1 MEDSAN
7 ASEAADW
14 RKHHHLLHQFLLQ
27 FGHCNVPQGY
37 GIGTHYEGLHAWCNE
52 QRAQYQRMN
61 RPIVGDRGRSEPC
74 TMTPTRVR
82 ILTSMGFMWG
92 HRPNFRH
99 NGASSFSSAPPLHN
113 SSNADG
119 NNSSGANKPYSSWNK
134 WMELLAEYRDGHGNV
149 DVPLKYEANP
159 SLGTFV
165 NRQRTE
171 HRKLQSGKPSSMTPE
186 RVEDLNRLGFTWA
199 IRESHTSWEERFV
212 ELKEFRDQNSHC
224 NVPKIYGKNP
234 SLGYWVNEQRFQYRR
249 LLKKKPSYMTQEKI
263 DTLNAL
269 DFKVSDIS

>member
-1 MEDSAN
+1 
-7 ASEAADW
+7 
-14 RKHHHLLHQFLLQ
+14 
-27 FGHCNVPQGY
+27 
-37 GIGTHYEGLHAWCNE
+37 
-52 QRAQYQRMN
+52 
-61 RPIVGDRGRSEPC
+61 
-74 TMTPTRVR
+74 
-82 ILTSMGFMWG
+82 
-92 HRPNFRH
+92 
-99 NGASSFSSAPPLHN
+99 
-113 SSNADG
+113 
-119 NNSSGANKPYSSWNK
+119 
-134 WMELLAEYRDGHGNV
+134 MELLAEYRDGHGNV